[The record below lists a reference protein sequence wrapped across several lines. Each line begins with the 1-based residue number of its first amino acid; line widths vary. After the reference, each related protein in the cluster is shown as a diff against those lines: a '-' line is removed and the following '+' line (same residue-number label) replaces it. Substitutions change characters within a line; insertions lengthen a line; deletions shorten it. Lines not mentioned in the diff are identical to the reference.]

1 MRPGTAACSTYATV
15 GKSAFPLPCHVNGKR
30 FFSPHSIHVE
40 DEKLH
45 RLRKGTRHYGRKG
58 ADQRNID
65 GGDGRRGHE
74 RIKDRYLNGSPG
86 MRRLKMFNCGFYFA
100 LRTLLHAVNLW
111 RNNSLKTWMYYMTHD
126 EKPPCLTSV
135 MLQFPGVA
143 TRRMRLRSLAV
154 FREIWQKWLSI
165 NVT

>member
-1 MRPGTAACSTYATV
+1 MA
-15 GKSAFPLPCHVNGKR
+15 GKVLT
-30 FFSPHSIHVE
+30 
-40 DEKLH
+40 
-45 RLRKGTRHYGRKG
+45 KG
-58 ADQRNID
+58 ILM

-74 RIKDRYLNGSPG
+74 RIKDRHLNGFSRNATPQDV
-86 MRRLKMFNCGFYFA
+86 LLWFYFA

-111 RNNSLKTWMYYMTHD
+111 RNNNVKTWMYYMTHD

-154 FREIWQKWLSI
+154 FREI
-165 NVT
+165 